1 MITATVA
8 VVHTIEHALF
18 PYKQLLVVVVAAVYK
33 VVYEKCCF
41 ICTLFAALFTSALR
55 SLLHQSHQQHVS
67 IMQMLVLLLLLLF
80 ILLPVLELCSPR
92 HRCGRSGVCQ
102 SSTVCVCDDQKL
114 ANRNQ
119 KLKSCWLKCCCLC
132 CRCFMVL
139 LPQRACQ
146 RALQVRTTCM
156 RMMRKYHSSKHM
168 LTKTK
173 TRGVQKESLLAIKQL
188 SLLL

>member
-1 MITATVA
+1 MLRGLPHFLSVFSNPAVSSIAYVVLSTRCCLCFVLAMITATVA

-41 ICTLFAALFTSALR
+41 ICTLFAALFTSVLR

-119 KLKSCWLKCCCLC
+119 KLKSC
-132 CRCFMVL
+132 
-139 LPQRACQ
+139 
-146 RALQVRTTCM
+146 
-156 RMMRKYHSSKHM
+156 
-168 LTKTK
+168 
-173 TRGVQKESLLAIKQL
+173 
-188 SLLL
+188 